1 MNFVT
6 MDFVG
11 VEGKEFIFRNE
22 PILFSGLGVGSWLNM
37 EHFKVGMPGTDKQIR
52 DTFAQVLGEEDA
64 AAFFESFVMNF
75 MTDADFVFLKEA
87 GVNLIRVP
95 FNYRLFIDDENPG
108 EYKQEG
114 FRYLDLSLIHI

>member
-1 MNFVT
+1 

-37 EHFKVGMPGTDKQIR
+37 EHFMVGMPGTDKQIR

-95 FNYRLFIDDENPG
+95 FN
-108 EYKQEG
+108 
-114 FRYLDLSLIHI
+114 